1 MHNFA
6 LLNLR
11 HNKFSFRNFLDK
23 KDPYAAIKILDYRK
37 FILARFLLTFAIHMQ
52 SVIVGWQIYE
62 LTHDALSLGMIGL
75 AEAIPFLS
83 VALFAGHV
91 ADTFNRKKIIIITN
105 TLYSICAIALFLIST
120 QFHFTLELFGV
131 FPIYIIIF
139 ITGLARGFMSPATS
153 AFAAQ
158 LIPKELFGN
167 ASTWS
172 SISWQTAEITGPA
185 IGGLVY
191 GFGGVGAAYAL
202 VIFFSLCGWFFF
214 SSVKNKPMPEKT
226 KDEPISKSLTAGL
239 KFVFSNQIILGSI
252 SLDMF
257 AVFFGGAVA
266 VLPIFADQILHV
278 GAQGLG
284 FLRATPAIGAVLM
297 SFIQAHNPPFKNA
310 GRNLLISVFLFGL
323 CIIAFALARNFYLV
337 LFVLFLSG
345 AVDNVSVIIRHT
357 IIQVYTP
364 DEMRGRVSAVNGI
377 FIGSSNELGS
387 FESGVAAR
395 LLGLVPSVIFGGSM
409 TLGIVGITSLIAP
422 KLRKLKM

>member
-1 MHNFA
+1 
-6 LLNLR
+6 LN
-11 HNKFSFRNFLDK
+11 K
-23 KDPYAAIKILDYRK
+23 KDAYAAIKILDYRR
-37 FILARFLLTFAIHMQ
+37 FILARFQLTFAIHMQ

-62 LTHDALSLGMIGL
+62 LTHDAFSLGMVGL

-91 ADTFNRKKIIIITN
+91 ADTINRKKIILITN
-105 TLYSICAIALFLIST
+105 MIYSFCAITLFLIST
-120 QFHFTLELFGV
+120 QFHFALAQFGV

-139 ITGLARGFMSPATS
+139 LTGLARGFMSPATS

-191 GFGGVGAAYAL
+191 GFWGIGAAYGL
-202 VIFFSLCGWFFF
+202 VILFSLTGWLFFF
-214 SSVKNKPMPEKT
+214 SVKNRPMPEQK
-226 KDEPISKSLTAGL
+226 KDEPITKSLTAGL

-257 AVFFGGAVA
+257 AVFFGGAV
-266 VLPIFADQILHV
+266 VLLPIFADQILNV

-284 FLRATPAIGAVLM
+284 FLRAAPAVGAVLM
-297 SFIQAHNPPFKNA
+297 SFLQAHNPPFKNA
-310 GRNLLISVFLFGL
+310 GRNLLISVFAFGL

-337 LFVLFLSG
+337 MFILFLSG

-357 IIQVYTP
+357 IIQTYTP

-409 TLGIVGITSLIAP
+409 TLAVVIATYLKAP
-422 KLRKLKM
+422 ILRKLKM

>member
-1 MHNFA
+1 MN
-6 LLNLR
+6 
-11 HNKFSFRNFLDK
+11 K
-23 KDPYAAIKILDYRK
+23 KDAYAAIKIFDYRR

-91 ADTFNRKKIIIITN
+91 ADTVNRKKIILVTNII
-105 TLYSICAIALFLIST
+105 YVVCAIALFLIST
-120 QFHFTLELFGV
+120 QFHIALAKFGV

-167 ASTWS
+167 ASTWNS
-172 SISWQTAEITGPA
+172 VAWQTAEISGPA

-191 GFGGVGAAYAL
+191 GFWGVGAAYSL
-202 VIFFSLCGWFFF
+202 VIIFSLVGWFFF

-226 KDEPISKSLTAGL
+226 KEEPISKSLTAGL

-284 FLRATPAIGAVLM
+284 FLRAAPAVGAVLM

-310 GRNLLISVFLFGL
+310 GRNLIISVFLFGL
-323 CIIAFALARNFYLV
+323 CIIAFAIARNFYLV

-345 AVDNVSVIIRHT
+345 AVDNISVIIRHT
-357 IIQVYTP
+357 IIQTYTP
-364 DEMRGRVSAVNGI
+364 DEMRGRVSSVNGI

-387 FESGVAAR
+387 FESGVAAK
-395 LLGLVPSVIFGGSM
+395 LLGLIPSVIFGGSM
-409 TLGIVGITSLIAP
+409 TLIVATVTSFIAP
-422 KLRKLKM
+422 KLRRLKM

>member
-1 MHNFA
+1 
-6 LLNLR
+6 
-11 HNKFSFRNFLDK
+11 
-23 KDPYAAIKILDYRK
+23 
-37 FILARFLLTFAIHMQ
+37 MQ

-91 ADTFNRKKIIIITN
+91 ADTANRKKIILFTN
-105 TLYSICAIALFLIST
+105 MIYSICAIALLLIST
-120 QFHFTLELFGV
+120 QFHFAIVQFGV
-131 FPIYIIIF
+131 LPIYLIIF
-139 ITGLARGFMSPATS
+139 LTGLARGFMSPATG

-191 GFGGVGAAYAL
+191 GFWGIGAAYSI
-202 VIFFSLCGWFFF
+202 VIFFSLTGWLFF
-214 SSVKNKPMPEKT
+214 SSVKNRPMPEQT
-226 KDEPISKSLTAGL
+226 KDEPITKSLTAGL

-266 VLPIFADQILHV
+266 ILPIFADQVLNV

-284 FLRATPAIGAVLM
+284 FLRAAPAVGAVLM

-310 GRNLLISVFLFGL
+310 GRNLLVSVFLFGL

-337 LFVLFLSG
+337 MFVLFLSG

-357 IIQVYTP
+357 IIQTYTP
-364 DEMRGRVSAVNGI
+364 NEMRGRVSAVNGI

-395 LLGLVPSVIFGGSM
+395 LLGLIPSVIFGGSM
-409 TLGIVGITSLIAP
+409 TLAVVIATYFKAP
-422 KLRKLKM
+422 ILRKLKM